1 MNDEINDLLGLLVSL
16 QVRVYLVCLG
26 VVADGLVVSLEVLV
40 NGRAVVVEVRVRLL
54 LESLGLG
61 VSLQGRGQLAH

>member
-1 MNDEINDLLGLLVSL
+1 VNDEINDLLGLLVSL

-40 NGRAVVVEVRVRLL
+40 DGRAVVVEVRVRLL

>member
-40 NGRAVVVEVRVRLL
+40 DGRAVVVEVRVRLL